1 MAGYFLGML
10 MKVDKLECMWGFIT
24 TFLTLEFITLENEE
38 KWKNGSKF
46 IKFNL
51 FPKITNLGISNR
63 NIFLVI
69 INTKGEPQKK

>member
-1 MAGYFLGML
+1 ML